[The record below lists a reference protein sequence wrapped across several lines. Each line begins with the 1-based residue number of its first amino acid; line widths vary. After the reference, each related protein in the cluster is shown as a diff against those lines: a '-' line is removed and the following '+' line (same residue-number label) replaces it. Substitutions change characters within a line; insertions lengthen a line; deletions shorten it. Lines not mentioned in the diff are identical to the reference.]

1 MSAKP
6 EAANDSIAALEHK
19 VETMRHELNI
29 ACARA
34 EAYLKLLTGIHALLY
49 PPSIKM
55 ADGSVMLF
63 RPQNLDP
70 HAVLQELSDRIRA
83 LSDELADPGDE
94 RSAAGALRDELEAR
108 LESILDASEDD
119 MPLSRA
125 EELAALWVWGA
136 GKLIGGDAHA
146 AAITLHAALAAE
158 RERREADET
167 DAARYRWL
175 REWRARWEIRYWNG
189 IYWNQLITDELGAAI
204 DAAIAAERGG
214 K

>member
-29 ACARA
+29 ARARA

-94 RSAAGALRDELEAR
+94 R
-108 LESILDASEDD
+108 
-119 MPLSRA
+119 
-125 EELAALWVWGA
+125 
-136 GKLIGGDAHA
+136 
-146 AAITLHAALAAE
+146 
-158 RERREADET
+158 ERREADET